1 MRRFLGELW
10 SSLKA
15 APKVSS
21 PAEIFTLDL
30 RALAIYR
37 VALGML
43 VFADAAARFRDAR
56 GHYSDAGI
64 MPVATYAGEFASKFH
79 VSLHMASG
87 SVLWQ
92 QLLFVVAM
100 LAALAMIVGLRT
112 RLATVLCW
120 VLVVSVQNRLT
131 IVLNGGD
138 VLLRVLL
145 FFAMFLP
152 LGRIRSV
159 DAALAKDARAA
170 GLGYLSLPGVVA
182 MLQVVIVYV
191 ATMALKTGKEWWVEG
206 SASYYALSLDQ
217 LTSAYG
223 TWLLNFPQLL
233 WLGTYVVLILEGAA
247 AFLMLSPFFNA
258 YTRLAAVVLLSGMH
272 FNFELSMRLGLF
284 PWIDIAALLLFLPP
298 STMTAMAR
306 TMVTPSRAALTMYY
320 DRDCGFCLKMVL
332 ILRELLLIP
341 ETKIVPAQ
349 DDDAAKKLLAAQNS
363 WVVVTADGTHHTRW
377 LALVAVLEHAVV
389 IGWMMRLLPLR
400 ILAPIGDAVYKGIA
414 KNRGGIGR
422 LSEAHLP
429 LRSFG
434 PLNSGILTQL
444 VTMLAFV
451 WIVLWN
457 IRTIPWIEYDM
468 GPELRRI
475 GQVLRLDQ
483 KWNMFAPYPLK
494 DDGWYVIEA
503 ELAKGKKFDLLK
515 GPDVPLT
522 WDKPLRVA
530 DQYENARWRKFM
542 MNLWLKTKK
551 GYRLWYGKYLCRTW
565 NERADVERLAA
576 FDIVFMKEKTGAPGE
591 TLPIEK
597 MTVWQHDCFGGAKE
611 DAAKEATTPAPKP
624 PSATTVDD
632 LVKAAAAAEAAEKDR
647 LERVKAAEAG
657 RLKAPAEGES
667 SEE

>member
-1 MRRFLGELW
+1 MPRFLRELW
-10 SSLKA
+10 LSMKA

-21 PAEIFTLDL
+21 PAELFTLDL
-30 RALAIYR
+30 RALAFYR

-43 VFADAAARFRDAR
+43 VFLDTAARFRDAR
-56 GHYSDAGI
+56 GHYSDMGI
-64 MPVATYAGEFASKFH
+64 MPLATYMSEFANRFH

-92 QLLFVVAM
+92 QILFALAM
-100 LAALAMIVGLRT
+100 LAALAMIVGFRT
-112 RLATVLCW
+112 RLATVVCW

-152 LGRIRSV
+152 LGRIRSI
-159 DAALAKDARAA
+159 DAAMAKDARES
-170 GLGYLSLPGVVA
+170 GHGYLGVPGVVA
-182 MLQVVIVYV
+182 MLQVVIIYV

-223 TWLLNFPQLL
+223 NWMLNFPKLL
-233 WLGTYVVLILEGAA
+233 WLGTYVVLILEAAA
-247 AFLMLSPFFNA
+247 AFLILSPFFNA
-258 YTRLAAVVLLSGMH
+258 FTRLAAFVALTVMH
-272 FNFELSMRLGLF
+272 LNFELSMRLGLF
-284 PWIDIAALLLFLPP
+284 PWIDIAALLLFLPT
-298 STMTAMAR
+298 SAMTAMAR
-306 TMVTPSRAALTMYY
+306 TMVTPARTGLTMYY
-320 DRDCGFCLKMVL
+320 DRECGFCLKMVL

-341 ETKIVPAQ
+341 ETQIVPAQ
-349 DDDAAKKLLAAQNS
+349 DVEEIGKLLSEKNS
-363 WVVVTADGTHHTRW
+363 WVVVTADGTRHTRW
-377 LALVAVLEHAVV
+377 LALVAVLEHAVA
-389 IGWMMRLLPLR
+389 IGWLMRLLPLR
-400 ILAPIGDAVYKGIA
+400 ILAPIGDAVYARIA
-414 KNRGGIGR
+414 AGRGSLGR
-422 LSEAHLP
+422 LTEAYLP
-429 LRSFG
+429 RRSFG
-434 PLNSGILTQL
+434 PLQSGIVAQL

-457 IRTIPWIEYDM
+457 LRTIPWINYDM
-468 GPELRRI
+468 GVDLRRF

-542 MNLWLKTKK
+542 MNLWLKNKK

-565 NERADVERLAA
+565 NERNDVERLAA
-576 FDIVFMKEKTGAPGE
+576 FDIIFMKEKTAAPGE
-591 TLPIEK
+591 TVPIEK

-611 DAAKEATTPAPKP
+611 DVAKEKATPPPKP
-624 PSATTVDD
+624 ASATTIED
-632 LVKAAAAAEAAEKDR
+632 LTNAAAAAEAAEKER
-647 LERVKAAEAG
+647 LERVQAAEAE
-657 RLKAPAEGES
+657 RLKAPPESES